1 MMEGIRKNGTFA
13 FWLLQIAAV
22 SCLLSRHRSPS
33 SEGGECRPASSSIK
47 QSISPPLSPLPSP
60 FLSLCYPLRWEG
72 GNFLVRKS
80 AEPSTLG
87 CDPFG
92 VFIYERRPKNLVI
105 FFTLFINVQLTQL
118 ISTIVTF
125 HCGRPMSMSL
135 RGKGG
140 FAGGIPLIRRV

>member
-1 MMEGIRKNGTFA
+1 MERSPFGFCK
-13 FWLLQIAAV
+13 LQQCLVFSHGIAA
-22 SCLLSRHRSPS
+22 PS

-80 AEPSTLG
+80 AEPSSLG

-92 VFIYERRPKNLVI
+92 VFIYERRPQN
-105 FFTLFINVQLTQL
+105 FGDLFLPF
-118 ISTIVTF
+118 S
-125 HCGRPMSMSL
+125 
-135 RGKGG
+135 
-140 FAGGIPLIRRV
+140 